1 MKKGIEIFL
10 VLLLVVSCSSS
21 RVTKENDFYIVLG
34 SCFKEDIVS
43 LSVNNAI
50 AFNKFSLNSDF
61 STGIVLNI
69 SVEYHSGQLITRMDK
84 DQKMVALQV
93 DNEIKLS
100 INRNGQE
107 YDSDL
112 DLSKGKYILIEGCES
127 TVKAKQFKKKMVFE

>member
-21 RVTKENDFYIVLG
+21 RATKEKDFYIVLG
-34 SCFKEDIVS
+34 SCFKEETVS
-43 LSVNNAI
+43 LSVNNVI
-50 AFNKFSLNSDF
+50 AFDKLSLNSDF
-61 STGIVLNI
+61 STGTVLNV
-69 SVEYHSGQLITRMDK
+69 SVEYHSGQLVTRIDK

-93 DNEIKLS
+93 DNEIRLF

-107 YDSDL
+107 HNSNL

-127 TVKAKQFKKKMVFE
+127 TIRAKQFKKKMVFE